1 MSIVYTSLEVL
12 EGTYLN
18 IQHTESPEAQCT
30 YFNLLDI
37 LSGGEGSKVSYT
49 KVGWLPWYNLFKHPH
64 P

>member
-1 MSIVYTSLEVL
+1 MLKVIMSIVYTSLEVL

-37 LSGGEGSKVSYT
+37 LSGGEGSKSKLY
-49 KVGWLPWYNLFKHPH
+49 
-64 P
+64 